1 MNGSGDAVPWDTLLE
16 SGNLTT
22 LLKAVVDRLD
32 KQDKTIATGLGGVLP
47 GAQNSGVDMGNVTI
61 IDIDDLA
68 KLRERLDVLENV
80 TIQNRM
86 SALKDGEGQTLQ
98 GTEVFLFLLFLLGKL
113 ENTMMVSPL
122 LRPSALMRRYGGRH
136 H

>member
-98 GTEVFLFLLFLLGKL
+98 GTEVLFLFFGYFFWG
-113 ENTMMVSPL
+113 NSRTQ
-122 LRPSALMRRYGGRH
+122 
-136 H
+136 